1 MSERFMSERFYIH
14 YADDTNRQL
23 VDTES
28 DFNIHI
34 EEIYSEEELIQLCN
48 LLNEL
53 NDENIILKSEL
64 SFSQNQNRE
73 LRKVLEDNR
82 SMAEVV
88 ERNKELEKEN
98 EKLQRRLSLYE
109 MNEDEVDKYLRT
121 HPMPTITNERTIIPL
136 GIRHRCD

>member
-1 MSERFMSERFYIH
+1 MSEKRFILAEDSNGLYSIF
-14 YADDTNRQL
+14 
-23 VDTES
+23 DTE
-28 DFNIHI
+28 DKEDNPL
-34 EEIYSEEELIQLCN
+34 IYGAEFGTEKIVD

-64 SFSQNQNRE
+64 SFLQNQNRE
-73 LRKVLEDNR
+73 LRKVLKDNR

-136 GIRHRCD
+136 GIRHGCD

>member
-1 MSERFMSERFYIH
+1 MSERFCIY
-14 YADDTNRQL
+14 YADDINRQL
-23 VDTES
+23 LDTES

-73 LRKVLEDNR
+73 LRKVLKDNR

-98 EKLQRRLSLYE
+98 EKLKRRLSLYE

-121 HPMPTITNERTIIPL
+121 YPMPTITNERTIIPL

>member
-1 MSERFMSERFYIH
+1 
-14 YADDTNRQL
+14 
-23 VDTES
+23 
-28 DFNIHI
+28 
-34 EEIYSEEELIQLCN
+34 
-48 LLNEL
+48 
-53 NDENIILKSEL
+53 
-64 SFSQNQNRE
+64 
-73 LRKVLEDNR
+73 
-82 SMAEVV
+82 MAEVV

>member
-1 MSERFMSERFYIH
+1 MSERFCIY
-14 YADDTNRQL
+14 YADDINRQL
-23 VDTES
+23 LDTES

-73 LRKVLEDNR
+73 LRKVLKDNR

-98 EKLQRRLSLYE
+98 EKLKKRLSLYE

-136 GIRHRCD
+136 GMRHRCD